1 MSDYY
6 DTLGISK
13 SASADEIK
21 KAYRRL
27 ALKYHPDK
35 GGDHDKFT
43 EINEAYQV
51 LSDPQKRASYDQ
63 FGKAGVGANGAGGF
77 SGFGGQAG
85 GFSGSDFGD
94 MGGQGFEFNFGGG
107 GLGDIFGDLFSQ
119 AFSTVQAEIQIS
131 PAQAVLGDHL
141 SVEISG
147 EKVDLEIPAGV
158 HDGTQ
163 FRVRGKGRKTRNG
176 ANGDLILSVRVK
188 MPTKLSKEQRE
199 LWEKLKDLDSAKRSW
214 WNR

>member
-1 MSDYY
+1 MDYY
-6 DTLGISK
+6 DTLGVSK
-13 SASADEIK
+13 SASAEEIK

-27 ALKYHPDK
+27 ALKYHPDR
-35 GGDHDKFT
+35 GGDHGKFT
-43 EINEAYQV
+43 EINEAYQI

-63 FGKAGVGANGAGGF
+63 FGKAGVGGQGSQGF
-77 SGFGGQAG
+77 SGFGGQTG
-85 GFSGSDFGD
+85 GFSGFDFG
-94 MGGQGFEFNFGGG
+94 GQGEQGFEFNFGGG

-119 AFSTVQAEIQIS
+119 AFSTVQAEIQIT

-147 EKVDLEIPAGV
+147 EKIDLEIPAGV

-176 ANGDLILSVRVK
+176 QNGDLILQVNIK
-188 MPTKLSKEQRE
+188 MPSRLSREQKE
-199 LWEKLKDLDSAKRSW
+199 LWEKLKESDNSKRSW

>member
-1 MSDYY
+1 MDYY
-6 DTLGISK
+6 ETLGISK
-13 SASADEIK
+13 SASQEEIK
-21 KAYRRL
+21 KAYRRQ

-43 EINEAYQV
+43 EINEAYQA
-51 LSDPQKRASYDQ
+51 LSDPQKRAAYDQ

-77 SGFGGQAG
+77 SGFGGQGG
-85 GFSGSDFGD
+85 GFSGADFGNQD
-94 MGGQGFEFNFGGG
+94 GQGFEFNFGGG

-119 AFSTVQAEIQIS
+119 AFSTVQAEIEIS

-147 EKVDLEIPAGV
+147 SRVDLEIPSGV
-158 HDGTQ
+158 QDGTQ

-176 ANGDLILSVRVK
+176 DSGDLILQIHIK
-188 MPTKLSKEQRE
+188 MPGKLSSEQRV
-199 LWEKLKDLDSAKRSW
+199 LWEKLKNLDHTKRSW
-214 WNR
+214 WGR